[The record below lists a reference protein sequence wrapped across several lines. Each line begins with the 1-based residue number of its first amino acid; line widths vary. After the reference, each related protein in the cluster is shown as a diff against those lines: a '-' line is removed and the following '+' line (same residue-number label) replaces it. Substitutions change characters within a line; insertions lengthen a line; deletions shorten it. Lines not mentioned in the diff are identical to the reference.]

1 MTHPITDIIRQVIDG
16 NDAALGAF
24 KRQLWHRPFWVAG
37 TSKLVDNQGLQI
49 TMNLA
54 DPVNGSN
61 EIMRVFVDKADAVA
75 AHGEDGCFTLPFR
88 VILVFAESSRM
99 DAHVDEH
106 DEGLL
111 ITHDQLM
118 ALRDQAAMGGQGIPM
133 SEPEVLQQR
142 TAATALATRARAYCA
157 AQDDIDTLYLSIV
170 MMPGVKAMVAAT
182 LKASGR
188 MQEHVDALTAISQEL
203 LRPRWRFS
211 MYEDAEGSDGIGG
224 MLKQHQPC
232 FSRER
237 DTGMW
242 NKFKNAFSAPVL
254 GILQIQMDPDPTAM
268 ALEDSQVPEW
278 AEQYA

>member
-1 MTHPITDIIRQVIDG
+1 MPHPITDILRQVLDG
-16 NDAALGAF
+16 DDAALDAF

-37 TSKLVDNQGLQI
+37 TNKLVNDSAVQI

-54 DPVNGSN
+54 DPVNGTNS
-61 EIMRVFVDKADAVA
+61 IMRVFVDKAEAEA
-75 AHGEDGCFTLPFR
+75 EHGADGCFPMPFR

-99 DAHVDEH
+99 DAYLHEH

-118 ALRDQAAMGGQGIPM
+118 ALRDQVAMGGQGIPM
-133 SEPEVLQQR
+133 SEQEVLQHR
-142 TAATALATRARAYCA
+142 ALATALATRARAYCA
-157 AQDDIDTLYLSIV
+157 AQDDIETLYLSVV
-170 MMPGVKAMVAAT
+170 MVPGVKAMVAAK

-188 MQEHVDALTAISQEL
+188 KQEHVDALTAISQEL
-203 LRPRWRFS
+203 LRPRWRFA
-211 MYEDAEGSDGIGG
+211 MYEDGEGSDGMGG

-254 GILQIQMDPDPTAM
+254 GIVQIQMDPDPTAM
-268 ALEDSQVPEW
+268 ALENSEVPEW
-278 AEQYA
+278 AEQHA